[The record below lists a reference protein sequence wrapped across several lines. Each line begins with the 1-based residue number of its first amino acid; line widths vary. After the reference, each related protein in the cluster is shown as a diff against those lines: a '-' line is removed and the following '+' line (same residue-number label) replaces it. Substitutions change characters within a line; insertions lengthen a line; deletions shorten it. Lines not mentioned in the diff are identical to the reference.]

1 MLKQIHTLSA
11 ICVLGA
17 LGGSSALAQ
26 DLTPRSRPQERPVAI
41 VNATVHPASG
51 PAIEGGFVAFDKGV
65 ITAIGKGEDAK
76 AATTGD
82 GWEVIDG
89 KGMHVYPGLIGANTQ
104 LGIREIEMVR
114 ASRDTDEVGAVTPE
128 VVAATA
134 LNPDSTF
141 IPVTR
146 SNGVL
151 LAGVLPSGGAMPGRA
166 SVIRLEGWTPA
177 EMTVVEDAGLVV
189 GWPMARPVTAW
200 WMDKSEEDQ
209 RKDQTKAR
217 RLIEDTL
224 DAAKAYAAASAGAD
238 RPADIRLEAM
248 RGLFAADP
256 KAARPAL
263 ILANE
268 YDQIQQAVLACAA
281 RGVRCIIVGGRDAP
295 LAAPLLKEHG
305 AAVIVDGT
313 IKFPKRDDSPYDDA
327 YTLPARLEAAGVR
340 WCLASG
346 DGTPH
351 ERNLPYSAAMAVAHG
366 LDHDAGVRSITL
378 SAAEVLGIADRYG
391 SLDKGKSAT
400 LIVTD
405 GDVLEV
411 SSNVRRAF
419 IDGRAID
426 LSDKQKA
433 LREKYRRKYEG
444 K

>member
-1 MLKQIHTLSA
+1 
-11 ICVLGA
+11 
-17 LGGSSALAQ
+17 
-26 DLTPRSRPQERPVAI
+26 
-41 VNATVHPASG
+41 
-51 PAIEGGFVAFDKGV
+51 
-65 ITAIGKGEDAK
+65 
-76 AATTGD
+76 
-82 GWEVIDG
+82 
-89 KGMHVYPGLIGANTQ
+89 
-104 LGIREIEMVR
+104 
-114 ASRDTDEVGAVTPE
+114 
-128 VVAATA
+128 
-134 LNPDSTF
+134 
-141 IPVTR
+141 
-146 SNGVL
+146 
-151 LAGVLPSGGAMPGRA
+151 MPGRA